1 MTTQDSTR
9 GATDSIDAGP
19 RGAEQLGSGEHV
31 GDRATRSGSGDQRVD
46 TRTESSGT
54 ADEQLATDAQQPD
67 ADAMRRG
74 GAERSA
80 STGSVTGRTADSTDM
95 ANRTGTDSVAG
106 SQSGAG
112 SSAEGQGASA
122 LITADRARSYQERW
136 NELKGQFVDDPRH
149 AVRHADGLVG
159 DVLDELE
166 EVFRRQRGE
175 LERGL
180 DDDRSST
187 EDLRLALGRYREFF
201 DRLLSF

>member
-9 GATDSIDAGP
+9 EATGI
-19 RGAEQLGSGEHV
+19 
-31 GDRATRSGSGDQRVD
+31 VD
-46 TRTESSGT
+46 TGPNDAVERLGT
-54 ADEQLATDAQQPD
+54 
-67 ADAMRRG
+67 
-74 GAERSA
+74 
-80 STGSVTGRTADSTDM
+80 
-95 ANRTGTDSVAG
+95 
-106 SQSGAG
+106 GAG
-112 SSAEGQGASA
+112 SAAGAEGGPGGAAADSRASA
-122 LITADRARSYQERW
+122 LIAPDRARSYQERW

>member
-9 GATDSIDAGP
+9 EATGTVDTGPKDAD
-19 RGAEQLGSGEHV
+19 EQLVSGEHA
-31 GDRATRSGSGDQRVD
+31 GDRSGDLHTE
-46 TRTESSGT
+46 TRAESSGT
-54 ADEQLATDAQQPD
+54 ADQQLAS
-67 ADAMRRG
+67 
-74 GAERSA
+74 GAARDDQ
-80 STGSVTGRTADSTDM
+80 V
-95 ANRTGTDSVAG
+95 
-106 SQSGAG
+106 SGAG
-112 SSAEGQGASA
+112 RDDQASGAGQPAAGTGAGSAAGAEGGPGGAAADSRASA
-122 LITADRARSYQERW
+122 LIAPDRARSYQERW

-149 AVRHADGLVG
+149 AVRRANGLVG
-159 DVLDELE
+159 EVLGELE